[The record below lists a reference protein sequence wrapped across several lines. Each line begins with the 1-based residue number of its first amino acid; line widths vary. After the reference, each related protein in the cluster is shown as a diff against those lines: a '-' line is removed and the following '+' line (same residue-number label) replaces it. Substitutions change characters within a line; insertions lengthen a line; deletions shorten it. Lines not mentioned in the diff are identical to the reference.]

1 MYSIFQPIIN
11 VNKSLNTK
19 IDSYEMLIRNEEGHF
34 PEIGFIKGLATADG
48 NKQWIAISE

>member
-19 IDSYEMLIRNEEGHF
+19 IDSYEMLIRNEEGHSQ
-34 PEIGFIKGLATADG
+34 KLVL
-48 NKQWIAISE
+48 